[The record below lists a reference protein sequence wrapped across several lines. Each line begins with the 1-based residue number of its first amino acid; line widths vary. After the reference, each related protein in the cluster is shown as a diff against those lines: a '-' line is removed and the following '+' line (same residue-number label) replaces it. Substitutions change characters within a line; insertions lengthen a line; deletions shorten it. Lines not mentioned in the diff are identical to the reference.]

1 MNTNAI
7 NWFEIPVKDYQ
18 RAKKFY
24 ETVFNYEMPEMT
36 VGNAT
41 LGILPHDQEGGGV
54 GGAIIK
60 DDDYVPSDKGVRIY
74 FEAAEPI
81 EILLDRVSSGGGK
94 VILKKTI
101 ISEDIGYFAQFQDTE
116 GNVLAFHSLT

>member
-1 MNTNAI
+1 MNKNAI

-41 LGILPHDQEGGGV
+41 MAILPHDQEGGGV

-60 DDDYVPSDKGVRIY
+60 DNDYIPSDKGVRIY
-74 FEAAEPI
+74 FVATEPI
-81 EILLDRVSSGGGK
+81 EILLERVATGGGK
-94 VILKKTI
+94 IILNKTLI
-101 ISEDIGYFAQFQDTE
+101 TEEIGYFAQFQDTE
-116 GNVLAFHSLT
+116 GNVLSFHSLT